1 MCNFIHKLCFFF
13 FRVIVDVD
21 EGALLVIGFGG
32 VGNGG
37 EDPNFPRSL
46 AQPYQPYQP
55 PGNLGERPRVGLPRV
70 CAAKQ
75 GIVFRVLSLEPGI

>member
-1 MCNFIHKLCFFF
+1 MCNFIHKLCFLFF
-13 FRVIVDVD
+13 GVIVDVD

-46 AQPYQPYQP
+46 AQPYHLP
-55 PGNLGERPRVGLPRV
+55 PGNFGYARLN
-70 CAAKQ
+70 
-75 GIVFRVLSLEPGI
+75 RVLFSGS

>member
-37 EDPNFPRSL
+37 GRSYFSPL
-46 AQPYQPYQP
+46 PSPAISP
-55 PGNLGERPRVGLPRV
+55 PTWKFGGGTEGRTPSGMRG
-70 CAAKQ
+70 
-75 GIVFRVLSLEPGI
+75 